1 MNTHHRRQAV
11 LEDKCSPRVKEG
23 KYGRQ
28 LCKNSFSCAG
38 NWSTHTGDKPRPC
51 AKCNKVLKNAA
62 CLRGHLLSHDVA
74 RTTLWAWLYFISS
87 CTSEES
93 VDITLV
99 YEDDKTRQIGPQ
111 SLLLHFLSFMISL
124 NENIFTQ
131 PKWKWQGDRTDGGFR
146 DSILYS

>member
-1 MNTHHRRQAV
+1 MDLWPGGSKKHLR
-11 LEDKCSPRVKEG
+11 KKEQS
-23 KYGRQ
+23 RI
-28 LCKNSFSCAG
+28 CEN
-38 NWSTHTGDKPRPC
+38 
-51 AKCNKVLKNAA
+51 
-62 CLRGHLLSHDVA
+62 DVA
-74 RTTLWAWLYFISS
+74 RTTLWAWLYFTSS

-99 YEDDKTRQIGPQ
+99 YEDDKTNWPTK
-111 SLLLHFLSFMISL
+111 SSFAFLSFMISL